1 IMTSDM
7 AVAALSQP
15 FTLGMLVDAR
25 KDRLTPGFMLWDD
38 KTIQES
44 TEVTPHHSS
53 ETFISTSDST
63 ESKTSLLDVN
73 TSLKASFL
81 GGLIEVNG
89 SAKYLN
95 DQKKFINQSRVTFQY
110 KATTNFKQ
118 LSLAHLGNMDPQQM
132 SVIEKDFAT
141 HIVTKILYGANA
153 FFVFDSEKLDSSSV
167 QKMEGSMEAVINKIP
182 SFTAEG
188 NVKIELTEEE
198 KSLIQKFSCKF
209 YGDFILESNPATF
222 VDAVKTFA
230 ELPKLLGENGEKTV
244 PVKVWLM
251 PLKNLSTKAPDLLT
265 DLSVGLVRRVEETLE
280 DVKQME
286 SRCNESLVDGV
297 GEDFPQ
303 IQEDLHRYQK
313 LCNYYTSNLQQALE
327 KKLPSIRE
335 GKEDESSLKQ
345 LFDSRATSPFSH
357 ENLLKW
363 LEGKEREINVIRS
376 CVEIMEGV
384 KIVHNQ
390 SELDREVLSPGVQ
403 YTLCFVFTS
412 LESADPCLDAMDQ
425 YLDSLQPRIT
435 TDIPWYYS
443 DEVLTRMREK
453 ARTFHDLANKLKK
466 YKKCH
471 FLVAAIENKNHTGA
485 TIYQY
490 KDGILITDDFLRP
503 VPPVETI
510 KDKTD
515 LIRYVCDLTVDPD
528 TVSNSLYFSEEDGSD
543 GKEVFKTSGHFSYPD
558 NPKRFNV
565 PQFMCRESLTGR
577 HYWEVEWSPQTL
589 DYVAVAVAYDGIERK
604 QDSGLLQNS
613 PKAWGL
619 RHVTLLGNGIIVF
632 HYPDDHLTWR
642 DATGHTRIGVYLD
655 WPAGTLS
662 FYIVSSDTL
671 SHIYTFR
678 TRFTEPL
685 YPTFLVG
692 YPNSYI
698 RLPPPL

>member
-1 IMTSDM
+1 MMPPGDSSGLGGVMRKSNIFDILADFFWSKGGLLNVSSICGDIAERMQRGCREDAGFLHDAQDELTEEIR
-7 AVAALSQP
+7 QP
-15 FTLGMLVDAR
+15 
-25 KDRLTPGFMLWDD
+25 
-38 KTIQES
+38 S
-44 TEVTPHHSS
+44 TNLD
-53 ETFISTSDST
+53 ISTSDST

-73 TSLKASFL
+73 ASLKASFL

-110 KATTNFKQ
+110 KATTHVKQ
-118 LSLAHLGNMDPQQM
+118 LSLGHLGNMDPQQM
-132 SVIEKDFAT
+132 SVIEKGFAT

-182 SFTAEG
+182 LFTAEG
-188 NVKIELTEEE
+188 KVKIELTEEE

-230 ELPKLLGENGEKTV
+230 ELPKLLGEHGEKTV

-251 PLKNLSTKAPDLLT
+251 PLKNLTPEAPDLLT

-280 DVKQME
+280 DMKQME

-335 GKEDESSLKQ
+335 GKEDESSLTQ
-345 LFDSRATSPFSH
+345 LFGSRDTSPFSH

-390 SELDREVLSPGVQ
+390 SELDREVLNPSIQ
-403 YTLCFVFTS
+403 HTLCFVFTS

-425 YLDSLQPRIT
+425 YLDSFQSKSAH
-435 TDIPWYYS
+435 DVPWYYS

-453 ARTFHDLANKLKK
+453 ARTFHDLANMHKTDSNF
-466 YKKCH
+466 C
-471 FLVAAIENKNHTGA
+471 FLVVAIENKKYTGES
-485 TIYQY
+485 IYYY
-490 KDGILITDDFLRP
+490 KDGLLVTDDFSKP
-503 VPPVETI
+503 DFPPAQI
-510 KDKTD
+510 RNGDD
-515 LIRYVCDLTVDPD
+515 LIWCKSPM
-528 TVSNSLYFSEEDGSD
+528 SLQSKKD
-543 GKEVFKTSGHFSYPD
+543 
-558 NPKRFNV
+558 
-565 PQFMCRESLTGR
+565 Q
-577 HYWEVEWSPQTL
+577 
-589 DYVAVAVAYDGIERK
+589 
-604 QDSGLLQNS
+604 
-613 PKAWGL
+613 
-619 RHVTLLGNGIIVF
+619 
-632 HYPDDHLTWR
+632 
-642 DATGHTRIGVYLD
+642 
-655 WPAGTLS
+655 
-662 FYIVSSDTL
+662 
-671 SHIYTFR
+671 
-678 TRFTEPL
+678 EP
-685 YPTFLVG
+685 
-692 YPNSYI
+692 S
-698 RLPPPL
+698 

>member
-1 IMTSDM
+1 MYATSDM
-7 AVAALSQP
+7 AVAALGQP

-25 KDRLTPGFMLWDD
+25 KDRLTPGFLLWDD
-38 KTIQES
+38 KTIQEN
-44 TEVTPHHSS
+44 TEVTPHYSS
-53 ETFISTSDST
+53 KTSISTSDST
-63 ESKTSLLDVN
+63 ESKTSHLDVDA
-73 TSLKASFL
+73 SLKASFL

-132 SVIEKDFAT
+132 SVIEKGFAT

-188 NVKIELTEEE
+188 KVKIKLTEEE

-230 ELPKLLGENGEKTV
+230 ELPKLLGEHGEKTV

-251 PLKNLSTKAPDLLT
+251 PLKNLSPKAPDLLT

-303 IQEDLHRYQK
+303 IQEDLHHYQK
-313 LCNYYTSNLQQALE
+313 LCNYYTFNLQQTLE

-335 GKEDESSLKQ
+335 GKEDESSLRQ
-345 LFDSRATSPFSH
+345 LFDSRDSSPFSH

-384 KIVHNQ
+384 KFVHNQ

-403 YTLCFVFTS
+403 HTLCFVFTS

-425 YLDSLQPRIT
+425 YLDSFQPRST
-435 TDIPWYYS
+435 NDVPWYYS

-453 ARTFHDLANKLKK
+453 ARTFHDLANMHKTDSNFR
-466 YKKCH
+466 
-471 FLVAAIENKNHTGA
+471 FLVAAIENKKYTGES
-485 TIYQY
+485 IYYY
-490 KDGILITDDFLRP
+490 KDGLLVTDDFSKP
-503 VPPVETI
+503 DFPPAQI
-510 KDKTD
+510 RNGDD
-515 LIRYVCDLTVDPD
+515 LIWCNEERQSFIDSLNLTQGVMKVSHGGEQSHPEDPKSFD
-528 TVSNSLYFSEEDGSD
+528 PFSL
-543 GKEVFKTSGHFSYPD
+543 
-558 NPKRFNV
+558 
-565 PQFMCRESLTGR
+565 FMS
-577 HYWEVEWSPQTL
+577 
-589 DYVAVAVAYDGIERK
+589 
-604 QDSGLLQNS
+604 
-613 PKAWGL
+613 
-619 RHVTLLGNGIIVF
+619 
-632 HYPDDHLTWR
+632 
-642 DATGHTRIGVYLD
+642 
-655 WPAGTLS
+655 
-662 FYIVSSDTL
+662 
-671 SHIYTFR
+671 
-678 TRFTEPL
+678 
-685 YPTFLVG
+685 
-692 YPNSYI
+692 
-698 RLPPPL
+698 